1 MYIYQTE
8 SANIYIE
15 NYTKYLLHFQSD
27 EEKRR
32 WEDFLN
38 EYKRK
43 NIYIF
48 SGKQW
53 KIVESPSLEYNLWKY

>member
-8 SANIYIE
+8 SVNIYIE

-32 WEDFLN
+32 WEDF
-38 EYKRK
+38 
-43 NIYIF
+43 
-48 SGKQW
+48 
-53 KIVESPSLEYNLWKY
+53 